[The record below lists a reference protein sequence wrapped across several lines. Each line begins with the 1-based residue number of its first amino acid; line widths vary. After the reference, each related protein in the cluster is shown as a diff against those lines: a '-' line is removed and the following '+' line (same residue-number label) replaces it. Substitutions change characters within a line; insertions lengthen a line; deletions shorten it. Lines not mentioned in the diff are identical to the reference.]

1 MNKLFLYLLPILLFY
16 SCATA
21 QNYSTTN
28 KKAIKHYQEAEIA
41 FQNLNN
47 ELAIINLKLAIEKDP
62 NFIEPYIYL
71 GDIYAMI
78 RENKLSEEYYKKA
91 ITLNPDFFPAAYFT
105 LGQLTM
111 LQGSYDEAK
120 NYFNKFLTYPAKDKK
135 LQNEATK
142 QIANCHFAENAIKNP
157 VNFSPRNLG
166 PEINSSLPEYFPC
179 ITADDEMLLF
189 TRRLNDKSTPS
200 GFNEE
205 FYVSYKNSGKWT
217 KAKNVGLPINT
228 QYNEGAPT
236 ISTDGQS
243 LIFTACEFYG
253 EYGPK
258 RKGQGSC
265 DLFYTTMI
273 GNTWI
278 VPVNLG
284 SPINTS
290 NWESQ
295 PSYASDGRT
304 LYFVRGLKSRTG
316 ISDQNIYF
324 SVLQD
329 DGKWSTP
336 KSISDKINTPGREES
351 VFIHPDGKTLYFSS
365 DGHVGMGGLD
375 IFVSRLDENG
385 EWGNPTNLGYPIN
398 TSGDE
403 NSLLVSADGKLA
415 YFASDREGGYGELDL
430 YAFDLPKEFTP
441 TPVTYLRGL
450 VYDVETK
457 KPLDAKF
464 ELIDLSTGKQ
474 VVETFSNSGTGF
486 YLVALPSGRE
496 YAINASKDGY
506 LFFSENFTITT
517 PENFKPYEKDV
528 PMKPIKEGEAV
539 VLKNIFF
546 ETAKFNLEEKSKV
559 ELEKLFA
566 FLNKNITVKIEIS
579 GHTDNV
585 GNKQANIT
593 LSDNRAKSVYNFLLE
608 KGIEKTRLTYK
619 GYGDEKP
626 IDTNDTEIGRAN
638 NRRTEFKIIGK

>member
-1 MNKLFLYLLPILLFY
+1 MKKFGISILPILFLV
-16 SCATA
+16 SCASA
-21 QNYSTTN
+21 QNYSSTN
-28 KKAIKHYQEAEIA
+28 KKAIKHYQEAELA
-41 FQNLNN
+41 FQSMNN
-47 ELAIINLKLAIEKDP
+47 ELAIVNLKLAIEKDP
-62 NFIEPYIYL
+62 RFIEPLIYL
-71 GDIYAMI
+71 GDIYAMM
-78 RENKLSEEYYKKA
+78 RENKLAEEYYKKA
-91 ITLNPDFFPAAYFT
+91 ISLQPDFFPAAYYT
-105 LGQLTM
+105 LGQLAM
-111 LQGSYDEAK
+111 LRSEYAEAK
-120 NYFNKFLTYPAKDKK
+120 EYFKKFLSYPSKGQN
-135 LQNEATK
+135 LQNDAQK
-142 QIANCHFAENAIKNP
+142 QIANCDFAQKAMQNP
-157 VNFSPRNLG
+157 VNYNPRNLG

-205 FYVSYKNSGKWT
+205 FYVTYKNNGKWSN
-217 KAKNVGLPINT
+217 AKNIGLPINT

-236 ISTDGQS
+236 LSVDGQS

-265 DLFYTTMI
+265 DLFYTTML
-273 GNTWI
+273 GNSWI

-284 SPINTS
+284 APINTS

-295 PSYASDGRT
+295 PSYAGDGRT
-304 LYFVRGLKSRTG
+304 LYFVRGLKTRSG
-316 ISDQNIYF
+316 VADQNIYVA
-324 SVLQD
+324 VLQD
-329 DGKWSTP
+329 NGKWSEP
-336 KSISDKINTPGREES
+336 KLLSNKINTPGREES

-365 DGHVGMGGLD
+365 DGHTGMGGLD
-375 IFVSRLDENG
+375 IFVSRMDEQG
-385 EWGNPTNLGYPIN
+385 EWGNPVNLGYPIN

-430 YAFDLPKEFTP
+430 YAFDLPLEFAP

-450 VYDVETK
+450 VYDAETK
-457 KPLDAKF
+457 KPLDARF

-474 VVETFSNSGTGF
+474 VAETFSNAGTGF
-486 YLVALPSGRE
+486 YLVALPSSKE

-506 LFFSENFTITT
+506 LFFSENFTLTT

-546 ETAKFNLEEKSKV
+546 ETAKFNLEEKSKA
-559 ELEKLFA
+559 ELEKLFI
-566 FLNKNITVKIEIS
+566 FLNKNQSVKIEIS

-585 GNKQANIT
+585 GNKQSNIT
-593 LSDNRAKSVYNFLLE
+593 LSDNRAKAVYHYLIE
-608 KGIEKTRLTYK
+608 KGIEKTRLSYK

-626 IDTNDTEIGRAN
+626 VDTNDTETGRAN
-638 NRRTEFKIIGK
+638 NRRTEFKITAK